1 MSAVKAPSMLV
12 AILFT
17 IAVCV
22 LPIACLGQEAK
33 GLNYV
38 ELFEKGLRECGEFRN
53 PYAGIVRFI
62 PGPST
67 DKDKYVFEP
76 INGLDDPNAVQFLIG
91 VLENGPHWLP
101 KEEHHFAK
109 CYAAVSL
116 GATHDSRA
124 LLSLIKAVKTVDEKE
139 KDEYIA
145 RFAVYG
151 LSLLEDPNVVNLL
164 IAVLDDKRGVVRR
177 QAVRS
182 LRELGA
188 FQAIKP
194 LTEHLLN
201 IEKPKL
207 DSNFI
212 QHTDKKKAL
221 LAKRAE
227 NRYRQAVAHYG
238 ETIAKI
244 AKMKIEYEKLTD
256 VQFWSDWWQNGEK
269 LTEESFNAIYS
280 KWNKMKK
287 ETKGEKY
294 VAHKEFNKMIDLGI
308 PTIPFMVEKITR
320 GEIEFIPVISKLTDG
335 KLKKGATQAEC
346 LEWWNKNKQQ
356 WLIPFGEKL
365 RAGIKKL

>member
-12 AILFT
+12 AVLFT

-38 ELFEKGLRECGEFRN
+38 KLFERGLKECSEFRN

-76 INGLDDPNAVQFLIG
+76 IHGLDDPNAVQFLIG

-124 LLSLIKAVKTVDEKE
+124 LLPLIKAIKTIDENE

-151 LSLLEDPNVVNLL
+151 LSLLEDPNVVSLL

-182 LRELGA
+182 LRDLGA
-188 FQAIKP
+188 FEAIKP

-201 IEKPKL
+201 IKKPKL
-207 DSNFI
+207 DSNSI
-212 QHTDKKKAL
+212 ERTDKKKAI

-227 NRYRQAVAHYG
+227 NRYRQTVAHYG
-238 ETIAKI
+238 EAIAKI
-244 AKMKIEYEKLTD
+244 AKIKMEYKEMSD
-256 VQFWSDWWQNGEK
+256 VQFWSDWWQKGSK
-269 LTEESFNAIYS
+269 FSKQRFDVTYS
-280 KWNKMKK
+280 KWKNEK
-287 ETKGEKY
+287 ENNRPKY
-294 VAHKEFNKMIDLGI
+294 VVRTHFLKMIDLGI
-308 PTIPFMVEKITR
+308 PVLPLMVEKVR
-320 GEIEFIPVISKLTDG
+320 LGETDFIPAISRLTDG
-335 KLKKGATQAEC
+335 KLKKDATQAEC
-346 LEWWNKNKQQ
+346 LDWWSKNKQK

-365 RAGIKKL
+365 RAGVEKL